1 MYGEDVDSATV
12 RNSETGLQKFRSGNF
27 DVDDAPRFGRAGF
40 FNLW

>member
-27 DVDDAPRFGRAGF
+27 DVDDEC
-40 FNLW
+40 NSVEIDQSTIK